1 MSPRGMSPGLPRYLR
16 VEVLHEHP
24 SRGHTRHPSMAHS
37 DLRSRNQVPGFR
49 VCRGG
54 NREQGTGGRGGV
66 SLTLAKLK
74 ALAGAGQVLAGW
86 VLSPLQAGQHD

>member
-1 MSPRGMSPGLPRYLR
+1 MSPRGMSPGLPRYLK

-37 DLRSRNQVPGFR
+37 DPEQKPETKSGDSE
-49 VCRGG
+49 CAEEGTG
-54 NREQGTGGRGGV
+54 NRRRGGV

>member
-1 MSPRGMSPGLPRYLR
+1 MSPWGMSPGLPRYLS

-24 SRGHTRHPSMAHS
+24 SRGYTGHPSMAHS
-37 DLRSRNQVPGFR
+37 VLRNRNQVPGFR
-49 VCRGG
+49 VHRGG
-54 NREQGTGGRGGV
+54 NREQEAGEGV

-74 ALAGAGQVLAGW
+74 ALAGAGQVLAGR

>member
-1 MSPRGMSPGLPRYLR
+1 MSSRGMSPGLPRYLR

-24 SRGHTRHPSMAHS
+24 SRGQTRHPSMAHS

-54 NREQGTGGRGGV
+54 NREQEAGEGSHSHLRSSRLLLGQARCWLGG
-66 SLTLAKLK
+66 S
-74 ALAGAGQVLAGW
+74 
-86 VLSPLQAGQHD
+86 